1 MLLGIVNQFAPAE
14 HRPVAVAS
22 KGSGA
27 RAYAKHDQED
37 AQDFLSHL
45 LNNAHLV
52 RTPLLLL
59 LHPLVQVPVEC
70 CRELCHSFVPVAAA
84 AAAIFE

>member
-1 MLLGIVNQFAPAE
+1 MLLGIVNQFAAAE

-22 KGSGA
+22 KGGGP

-52 RTPLLLL
+52 HLLPLW
-59 LHPLVQVPVEC
+59 
-70 CRELCHSFVPVAAA
+70 SFLTLSWSFQSSVV
-84 AAAIFE
+84 ITSD